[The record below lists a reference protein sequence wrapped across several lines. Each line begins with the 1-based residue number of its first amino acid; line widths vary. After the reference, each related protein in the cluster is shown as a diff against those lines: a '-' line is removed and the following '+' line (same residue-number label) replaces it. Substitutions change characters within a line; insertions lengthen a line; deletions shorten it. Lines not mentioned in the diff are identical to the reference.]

1 MAEEK
6 NQSTKI
12 LDLDSFVPEDREV
25 VIAKKSYTVRGDASV
40 KMMLKLMK
48 NADVWQKKPDSDEAI
63 EALLESIQGY
73 FKTPIDRETLI
84 GIGFKQLPRLI
95 TFLYSRDIKKEGEE
109 GEEKNDKGQLQKK

>member
-6 NQSTKI
+6 SSKI

-25 VIAKKSYTVRGDASV
+25 VIGKKKYIVRGDASV

-63 EALLESIQGY
+63 EALLDSIQGY
-73 FKTPIDRETLI
+73 FKTPIERDVLI
-84 GIGFKQLPRLI
+84 DIGFKQLPRLI
-95 TFLYSRDIKKEGEE
+95 AFLYGKEMTEKDD
-109 GEEKNDKGQLQKK
+109 EKNEKGQPQKK